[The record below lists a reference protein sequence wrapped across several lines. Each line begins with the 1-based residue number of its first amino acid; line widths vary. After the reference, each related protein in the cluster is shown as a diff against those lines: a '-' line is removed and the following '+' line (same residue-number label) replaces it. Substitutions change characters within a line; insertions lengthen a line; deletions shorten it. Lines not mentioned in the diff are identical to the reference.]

1 MIGIKLKNITQW
13 HMLLVLLLYSHQI
26 LFGIQVCQK
35 IGKKCIQKI
44 IVGNGQITHNF
55 FDFRKFCASLAFFA
69 FIQSII
75 QENACWWSIITT
87 IYKTHA
93 LSSKTRAVHFI
104 MWCCDCYF
112 RRYCIRHAITSHLRI
127 KSAFKVLF
135 LPACGSYNIMLQA
148 YK

>member
-44 IVGNGQITHNF
+44 VVGNGQITHNF
-55 FDFRKFCASLAFFA
+55 FDFRKICAFFA

-93 LSSKTRAVHFI
+93 SSSKGYGYHPAKQERFTLL
-104 MWCCDCYF
+104 CDVVT
-112 RRYCIRHAITSHLRI
+112 AILEDI
-127 KSAFKVLF
+127 A
-135 LPACGSYNIMLQA
+135 
-148 YK
+148 